1 MIFCSHRINTI
12 KELKKIPTNFGI
24 EIDISTDSKKLV
36 LKHDPFATGETLE
49 KFLNFYKH
57 KFVILNV
64 KSEGLEEKILRVLI
78 KKKIKNYFFLDS
90 SFPKIIDLT
99 KKKVSQIA
107 IRVSYYED
115 ISTAKKLKNK
125 VKWIWYDTFFGL
137 PKTLEHFILLKKL
150 NYKIC
155 IVCPELHKIKLNT
168 KSKNFINLKKSNL
181 LDAVC
186 TKQKFFK
193 KWI

>member
-1 MIFCSHRINTI
+1 MLLIDHRVNTI
-12 KELKKIPTNFGI
+12 KKLEKVEPKYGV
-24 EIDISTDSKKLV
+24 EIDIRDKNNDLIV
-36 LKHDPFATGETLE
+36 VHDPFKNGVLLKDYL
-49 KFLNFYKH
+49 KFFKH
-57 KFVILNV
+57 KFIIANI
-64 KSEGLEEKILRVLI
+64 KSERIEDRVI
-78 KKKIKNYFFLDS
+78 KVFKKFNINNYFFLDS